1 MSSDK
6 KGKLSPL
13 FADKANHKKITGPFS
28 GVVFGAGFI
37 AATAAAMVAPFTPYP
52 SLPPGF
58 GAGITDLLK
67 PHSLTEEQAQQ
78 VLVRVMD
85 DMLDPRRFD
94 DEQQAAARAHI
105 RSGIGDLSGLKKS
118 LLPKQGE
125 KTPVEEV
132 TERVTAMIESPVFTQ
147 LMNEHSAVWREQQSI
162 LHGRQVAAALTTAQ
176 VQAKAPPR
184 ASFTRNRNTVT
195 A

>member
-28 GVVFGAGFI
+28 GLLFGTGII
-37 AATAAAMVAPFTPYP
+37 AATAAAMAAATPHP
-52 SLPPGF
+52 LLPPGF
-58 GAGITDLLK
+58 GSGITDLLRS
-67 PHSLTEEQAQQ
+67 HSLTEEQAQQ

-94 DEQQAAARAHI
+94 DEQQAAARSYI
-105 RSGIGDLSGLKKS
+105 RAGIGDLSSLKKS

-132 TERVTAMIESPVFTQ
+132 TERVTAMMESPVFTQ
-147 LMNEHSAVWREQQSI
+147 LMNEHSAVWREEQSI
-162 LHGRQVAAALTTAQ
+162 LHGRQVAAALTSAQ

-184 ASFTRNRNTVT
+184 ATFTRNRNTVT

>member
-1 MSSDK
+1 MSFDK

-13 FADKANHKKITGPFS
+13 FADKANHKKISGPFS
-28 GVVFGAGFI
+28 GVVLGAGFI
-37 AATAAAMVAPFTPYP
+37 AAATAAIAGPFTTHPL
-52 SLPPGF
+52 LPPGF
-58 GAGITDLLK
+58 GAAVTDLLK
-67 PHSLTEEQAQQ
+67 PHALTEEQAEQ

-94 DEQQAAARAHI
+94 DEQQVAARAYI
-105 RSGIGDLSGLKKS
+105 RDGIGDLSGLKKS

-132 TERVTAMIESPVFTQ
+132 TERVTAMMESPVFVQ
-147 LMNEHSAVWREQQSI
+147 LMNEHSAVWREQQSL
-162 LHGRQVAAALTTAQ
+162 LHGQQVAAALTSAP
-176 VQAKAPPR
+176 VRAKAPPR
-184 ASFTRNRNTVT
+184 ATFTRNRNTVT

>member
-6 KGKLSPL
+6 KDKLAPL

-28 GVVFGAGFI
+28 GLLFGTGII
-37 AATAAAMVAPFTPYP
+37 AATAAAMAAATPHP
-52 SLPPGF
+52 LLPPGF
-58 GAGITDLLK
+58 GSGITDLLRS
-67 PHSLTEEQAQQ
+67 HSLTEEQAQK
-78 VLVRVMD
+78 VLARVMD

-94 DEQQAAARAHI
+94 DEQQTAARTHI
-105 RSGIGDLSGLKKS
+105 RAGIGDLSGLKKS
-118 LLPKQGE
+118 FLPKQGE

-132 TERVTAMIESPVFTQ
+132 TARVTALMESPVFAQ
-147 LMNEHSAVWREQQSI
+147 LMNEHSAVWREEQSI
-162 LHGRQVAAALTTAQ
+162 LHGRQVAAALTSAQ

-184 ASFTRNRNTVT
+184 ARFTRNRNTVT

>member
-28 GVVFGAGFI
+28 GLLFGTGII
-37 AATAAAMVAPFTPYP
+37 AATAAAMAAATPHP
-52 SLPPGF
+52 LLPPGF
-58 GAGITDLLK
+58 GSGITDLLRS
-67 PHSLTEEQAQQ
+67 HSLTEEQAQQ
-78 VLVRVMD
+78 VLVRIMD

-94 DEQQAAARAHI
+94 DEQQAAARSYI
-105 RSGIGDLSGLKKS
+105 RAGIGDLSSLKKS

-132 TERVTAMIESPVFTQ
+132 TERVTAMMESPVFTQ
-147 LMNEHSAVWREQQSI
+147 LMNEHSAVWREEQSI
-162 LHGRQVAAALTTAQ
+162 LHGRQVAAALTSAQ

-184 ASFTRNRNTVT
+184 ATFTRNRNTVT